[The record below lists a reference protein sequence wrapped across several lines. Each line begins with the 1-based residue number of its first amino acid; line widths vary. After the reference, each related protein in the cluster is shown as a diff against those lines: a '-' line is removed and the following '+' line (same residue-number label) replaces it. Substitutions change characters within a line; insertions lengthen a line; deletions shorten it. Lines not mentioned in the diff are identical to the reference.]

1 MIPGL
6 AGPLASGVG
15 RIRGARSELRRQ
27 LREQQRVRT
36 IAMAMV
42 VALLLGAPLLYLG
55 IQTATRDPVLN
66 SLAGLPVPSWAAQ
79 SPEDRIIT
87 GSRWCFIDC
96 RFRERRL
103 VSGAT
108 PEETNEV
115 YQNAL
120 REAGW
125 TPWEVEG
132 CPLVEVDGF
141 YTCWTRDEY
150 TLDLWV
156 HLPTCAYDPR
166 NMRPE
171 LDPDPPGEP
180 SASPGAD
187 ECSGSL
193 VEIKMQNRVSD
204 ERGLTQRE
212 PDAPGPGD
220 QPSGPAGTPGPTETS
235 GPARAPTATASTST

>member
-1 MIPGL
+1 
-6 AGPLASGVG
+6 VG

-42 VALLLGAPLLYLG
+42 VVLLLGAPLLYLG

-96 RFRERRL
+96 RFRERSL
-103 VSGAT
+103 VSDAL
-108 PEETNEV
+108 PEQTNEI
-115 YQNAL
+115 YQAAL

-125 TPWEVEG
+125 TRWEVEG
-132 CPLVEVDGF
+132 CPLTDVDGF

-156 HLPTCAYDPR
+156 HRPACAYDPR
-166 NMRPE
+166 RLRPDLE
-171 LDPDPPGEP
+171 AE
-180 SASPGAD
+180 SPTPAATPEDD
-187 ECSGSL
+187 ECSGSV

-204 ERGLTQRE
+204 ERGLTQHQ
-212 PDAPGPGD
+212 PDAPQPPGGPSPGGSPA
-220 QPSGPAGTPGPTETS
+220 PSPTS
-235 GPARAPTATASTST
+235 APS

>member
-1 MIPGL
+1 
-6 AGPLASGVG
+6 
-15 RIRGARSELRRQ
+15 
-27 LREQQRVRT
+27 LREQQRVRN
-36 IAMAMV
+36 MAMIMV
-42 VALLLGAPLLYLG
+42 IALLLGAPLLYLG

-103 VSGAT
+103 ASDAS
-108 PEETNEV
+108 PDETNEI

-125 TPWEVEG
+125 VRWEVEG

-141 YTCWTRDEY
+141 YSCWTRDEY

-156 HLPTCAYDPR
+156 HLPACAYDPR
-166 NMRPE
+166 FLRPE
-171 LDPDPPGEP
+171 LDPDGGSSPA
-180 SASPGAD
+180 ASPGPD
-187 ECSGSL
+187 DCSGSV

-204 ERGLTQRE
+204 ERGLTQQQ
-212 PDAPGPGD
+212 PDAPAPD
-220 QPSGPAGTPGPTETS
+220 EQPSPPGGSPAGSSPSPDGV
-235 GPARAPTATASTST
+235 PTATADP